1 MEEAAEV
8 ERNHEGGA
16 RPTEWHPSAEG
27 RFFGTDLEW
36 TFTGTSG
43 DGPTARDEVPGEEG
57 AARREVNGS
66 G

>member
-43 DGPTARDEVPGEEG
+43 DGPITRTKFQERKDPRTAR
-57 AARREVNGS
+57 
-66 G
+66 